1 MTTRVKGFIY
11 LLLSAVYFGFMPL
24 LVKVICA
31 DGSTIVGALFLRF
44 ALAIIP
50 LYIYLKVQKVPMELS
65 VEEGKKILC
74 VTVFGYGITALL
86 LYSAYDYMPSGMAT
100 VIHFGYPV
108 FVLLGSLIFLRR
120 RVPKLKIVCVGLCMI
135 GIFLSY
141 AGSGGEAKPM
151 GFVFALI
158 SGMTYAF
165 YILYLEVGGLQ
176 DIPAMKMIFYMNIV
190 GSIMVFL
197 IGKVSG
203 SFVLHMNVNAWIAAF
218 VLSLGAAFIGVGFF
232 QYGVQYVGAQDAAI
246 LSTFEPVTSMIV
258 GILVL
263 HESASLS
270 SMAGCILILISV
282 TATAFAKS

>member
-1 MTTRVKGFIY
+1 MKKF
-11 LLLSAVYFGFMPL
+11 
-24 LVKVICA
+24 KW
-31 DGSTIVGALFLRF
+31 
-44 ALAIIP
+44 IP
-50 LYIYLKVQKVPMELS
+50 
-65 VEEGKKILC
+65 
-74 VTVFGYGITALL
+74 
-86 LYSAYDYMPSGMAT
+86 
-100 VIHFGYPV
+100 
-108 FVLLGSLIFLRR
+108 VLLGSLIFLKR
-120 RVPKLKIVCVGLCMI
+120 RVPKLKILCVGLCMI

-141 AGSGGEAKPM
+141 AGSGGEAKPI

>member
-1 MTTRVKGFIY
+1 MNTRVKGFVY

-50 LYIYLKVQKVPMELS
+50 LYIYLKVRKVPMELS
-65 VEEGKKILC
+65 MENGKKILC

-86 LYSAYDYMPSGMAT
+86 LYSAYNYMPSGMAT

-176 DIPAMKMIFYMNIV
+176 DIPAMKMIFYMNI
-190 GSIMVFL
+190 
-197 IGKVSG
+197 
-203 SFVLHMNVNAWIAAF
+203 
-218 VLSLGAAFIGVGFF
+218 
-232 QYGVQYVGAQDAAI
+232 
-246 LSTFEPVTSMIV
+246 E
-258 GILVL
+258 
-263 HESASLS
+263 
-270 SMAGCILILISV
+270 
-282 TATAFAKS
+282 

>member
-1 MTTRVKGFIY
+1 MNTRVKGFIY

-50 LYIYLKVQKVPMELS
+50 LYIYLKVRKVPMELS

-176 DIPAMKMIFYMNIV
+176 DIPAMKMIFYMWKVMGKIV
-190 GSIMVFL
+190 SYIFL
-197 IGKVSG
+197 TAKRMLYAVK
-203 SFVLHMNVNAWIAAF
+203 SFRILRKN
-218 VLSLGAAFIGVGFF
+218 F
-232 QYGVQYVGAQDAAI
+232 QKI
-246 LSTFEPVTSMIV
+246 LFLDVIS
-258 GILVL
+258 
-263 HESASLS
+263 
-270 SMAGCILILISV
+270 LILLI
-282 TATAFAKS
+282 

>member
-1 MTTRVKGFIY
+1 MNTRVKGFLY

-24 LVKVICA
+24 LVKVICS
-31 DGSTIVGALFLRF
+31 DGGTIVGALFLRF
-44 ALAIIP
+44 SLAIIP
-50 LYIYLKVQKVPMELS
+50 LYLYLKIRKVPMKIS
-65 VEEGKKILC
+65 VEDGKKILLLTAC
-74 VTVFGYGITALL
+74 GYGITALL
-86 LYSAYDYMPSGMAT
+86 LYSAYNYMPSGMAT

-120 RVPKLKIVCVGLCMI
+120 HVQKLKIVCVCLCMI

-141 AGSGGEAKPM
+141 AGSGGVAKPL

-176 DIPAMKMIFYMNIV
+176 DIPAMKMIFYMNTI
-190 GSIMVFL
+190 GSVMVLLF
-197 IGKVSG
+197 GKVTG
-203 SFVLHMNVNAWIAAF
+203 SFVLHMNVAAWIAAI

-258 GILVL
+258 GILIL

-270 SMAGCILILISV
+270 SMIGCILILISV

>member
-1 MTTRVKGFIY
+1 
-11 LLLSAVYFGFMPL
+11 
-24 LVKVICA
+24 
-31 DGSTIVGALFLRF
+31 
-44 ALAIIP
+44 
-50 LYIYLKVQKVPMELS
+50 MEN
-65 VEEGKKILC
+65 GKKILC

-86 LYSAYDYMPSGMAT
+86 LYSAYNYMPSGMAT

>member
-1 MTTRVKGFIY
+1 MNTRVKGFIY

-151 GFVFALI
+151 GFVFAYIRNDVCILHII
-158 SGMTYAF
+158 SGSGRAAGYPG
-165 YILYLEVGGLQ
+165 YEDDILYEYCWLHYG
-176 DIPAMKMIFYMNIV
+176 IFDWK
-190 GSIMVFL
+190 SIGEFC
-197 IGKVSG
+197 
-203 SFVLHMNVNAWIAAF
+203 
-218 VLSLGAAFIGVGFF
+218 
-232 QYGVQYVGAQDAAI
+232 
-246 LSTFEPVTSMIV
+246 TSYEYKRMDR
-258 GILVL
+258 GIC
-263 HESASLS
+263 SLS
-270 SMAGCILILISV
+270 WRSIYRSGIFSVWRTVCGSPGCGNFKYI
-282 TATAFAKS
+282 

>member
-1 MTTRVKGFIY
+1 MNTRVKGFLY

-24 LVKVICA
+24 LVKVICS
-31 DGSTIVGALFLRF
+31 DGGTIVGALFLRF
-44 ALAIIP
+44 SLAIIP
-50 LYIYLKVQKVPMELS
+50 LYLYLKIRKVPMKIS
-65 VEEGKKILC
+65 VEEGKKILLLTLC
-74 VTVFGYGITALL
+74 GYGITALL
-86 LYSAYDYMPSGMAT
+86 LYSAYNYMPSGMAT

-141 AGSGGEAKPM
+141 AGSGGVAKPL

-176 DIPAMKMIFYMNIV
+176 DIPAMKMIFYMNTI
-190 GSIMVFL
+190 GSVMVFL
-197 IGKVSG
+197 FGQATG
-203 SFVLHMNVNAWIAAF
+203 SFILHMDGTAWIAAI

-258 GILVL
+258 GILIL

-270 SMAGCILILISV
+270 SMVGCILILISV

>member
-1 MTTRVKGFIY
+1 MNTRVKGFIY

-31 DGSTIVGALFLRF
+31 DGSAIVGALFLRF

-50 LYIYLKVQKVPMELS
+50 LYIYLKVRKVPMELS

-197 IGKVSG
+197 IGKV
-203 SFVLHMNVNAWIAAF
+203 NAWIAAF